1 MRQIEDARKRYEEIP
16 IPAELSGRSGQQL
29 SGQRKSGKV
38 RGKEYQR
45 SGYAENTGYGE
56 HVQVWQ
62 QPLYWYLLRR

>member
-1 MRQIEDARKRYEEIP
+1 MRQIEKDMRRYLFP
-16 IPAELSGRSGQQL
+16 RNCPGGSGQQL